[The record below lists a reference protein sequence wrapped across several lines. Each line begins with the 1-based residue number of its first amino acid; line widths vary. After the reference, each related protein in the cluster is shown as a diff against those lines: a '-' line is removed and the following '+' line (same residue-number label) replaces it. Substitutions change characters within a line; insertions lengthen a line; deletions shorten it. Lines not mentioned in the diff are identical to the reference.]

1 MKFSK
6 FAKRKQKLNEV
17 PCQDSHL
24 ALNKTFSE
32 RHKPEGREREREHL
46 QNNNKVKPEQKKNS
60 VRLTHQHGHK

>member
-32 RHKPEGREREREHL
+32 RHKPEGRERERAPAK
-46 QNNNKVKPEQKKNS
+46 QQQGKA
-60 VRLTHQHGHK
+60 